1 MSHLSK
7 LKIVAQTSKRQQ
19 SKSENRRAKLVEK
32 LGDQL
37 SMIEAQIS
45 GETFI
50 RMRHVWDKDE
60 NGQRVLMDRPKRMRP
75 WYWMSGAGGCYFAV
89 WYGSKVLELKPGMT
103 AIQVAKRE
111 ELPDAIRAV
120 IEAVQS
126 GELDAQIDVSADK
139 GVAELRQKAPAKPLK
154 KAS

>member
-19 SKSENRRAKLVEK
+19 SKSEHRRAKLLEK

-37 SMIEAQIS
+37 SMIEAQIN
-45 GETFI
+45 GETFT
-50 RMRHVWDKDE
+50 RMRRVWGKDE
-60 NGQRVLMDRPKRMRP
+60 NGQRVLVDRAKRMRP
-75 WYWMSGAGGCYFAV
+75 WYWMSGAGGCFFSV
-89 WYGSKVLELKPGMT
+89 WYGSKVLELKQGMT
-103 AIQVAKRE
+103 AISVAKRE

-139 GVAELRQKAPAKPLK
+139 GVAELRQKAPVKPLK